1 MNTSREIDGP
11 NRRRNALESMLSF
24 LQEQWPY
31 AVAAL
36 VAIVLIVRFVKSVIR
51 WLMIVAIGASLV
63 VFFLNDD
70 GGTLTD
76 VGKQLAEKAVN
87 YTKETAVDGLLSEVK
102 EAQYTQQADGTF
114 EVATPNFKLRGS
126 LGTSDAMLVVKGQ
139 EFPLQLSGPLKQFIE
154 QAKENT
160 P

>member
-1 MNTSREIDGP
+1 M
-11 NRRRNALESMLSF
+11 ESLVSF

-36 VAIVLIVRFVKSVIR
+36 VAIMLIVRFVKSVIR
-51 WLMIVAIGASLV
+51 WLMIVAVGAALV
-63 VFFLNDD
+63 VFFLNYD
-70 GGTLTD
+70 GGSLTEA
-76 VGKQLAEKAVN
+76 GKHLAEKAVS
-87 YTKETAVDGLLSEVK
+87 YTKETAVDGLLGEVK

-114 EVATPNFKLRGS
+114 EVATPNFKLRGA
-126 LGTSDAMLVVKGQ
+126 LGTSDAVLVVKGQ
-139 EFPLQLSGPLKQFIE
+139 EFPLQLSEPLKQFIE